1 MASLEDIAV
10 SAFINILSAI
20 GFLLAFAVLRV
31 QPINSRVYYPKL
43 YINGLRSSPRGS
55 MNGVLRF
62 VNFNIW
68 SYIVSFLGWM
78 PEALKMSQTEII
90 QHAGLDSAIY
100 LRIYILGLKIFVPL
114 TILALLV
121 IIPVNVSSG
130 TLLDLK
136 KDIVFS
142 DIDKLSISNVKP
154 GSERFWVHLCMAYIF
169 TLWTSYMLYMEYDN
183 VAFMRLHFLASQHRR
198 VEQFTVVVRNVP
210 QISGH
215 SIAETVD
222 HFFQKNHPDHYL
234 SHQAVYNA
242 NRFAKLVRQKERL
255 QNWLDYNQIKFERN
269 PDKRPTSKIGFLG
282 LCGRRVD
289 SIEYYKQRIKVL
301 DNRIASE
308 HQKIIKDPKA
318 ILPVAFVT
326 FGSRWGAAV
335 CAQTQQSKNPTLW
348 LTEWA
353 PEPRDVYWKNLSI
366 PFVSLSIRRLI
377 ISISVFSLVFFYMIP
392 ITFVQSLANLEGL
405 EKVAPFLRP
414 VIEFTL
420 I

>member
-100 LRIYILGLKIFVPL
+100 LRIYILG
-114 TILALLV
+114 
-121 IIPVNVSSG
+121 
-130 TLLDLK
+130 
-136 KDIVFS
+136 
-142 DIDKLSISNVKP
+142 
-154 GSERFWVHLCMAYIF
+154 FWVHLCMAYIF

>member
-301 DNRIASE
+301 DNRVRLYSLCFYIAF
-308 HQKIIKDPKA
+308 IYY
-318 ILPVAFVT
+318 L
-326 FGSRWGAAV
+326 
-335 CAQTQQSKNPTLW
+335 L
-348 LTEWA
+348 L
-353 PEPRDVYWKNLSI
+353 L
-366 PFVSLSIRRLI
+366 
-377 ISISVFSLVFFYMIP
+377 
-392 ITFVQSLANLEGL
+392 
-405 EKVAPFLRP
+405 
-414 VIEFTL
+414 
-420 I
+420 